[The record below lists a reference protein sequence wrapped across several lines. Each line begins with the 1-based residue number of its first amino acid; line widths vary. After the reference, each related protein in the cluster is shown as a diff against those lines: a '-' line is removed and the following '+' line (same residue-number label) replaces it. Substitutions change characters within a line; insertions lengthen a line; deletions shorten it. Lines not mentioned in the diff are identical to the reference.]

1 MKMFADVSEVI
12 TGHALHAPTVGHKL
26 QGVLVDAA
34 KVAQGKDVLGLVGGA
49 STGRTEQQIAGI
61 DNAHS
66 HAAIVRCLTALLQ
79 GGAHVCH
86 QGIDK
91 AVFHFFHVGFL
102 LYYICRGEVT
112 QKAAKADAER
122 AKSYTPCPHF
132 AKCILSAEYA
142 FLQQLR
148 QPRRICKSILSK
160 PASPSNLVMSVEIR
174 ILKCQE
180 RNACGV
186 SLFLCRKAF
195 CKHCGE
201 VFAEALQNLLQCL
214 QKNPQALPIFLP
226 AFRHFAEATARRA
239 DGSRRVLRKIKKVT
253 KCQPALPQTVSII
266 RKSHTEKQKSH
277 HKPKKSSKMFVNTS
291 KDITFA
297 AETNSKP
304 CLTTLHASAITLA
317 FTLRKT

>member
-1 MKMFADVSEVI
+1 
-12 TGHALHAPTVGHKL
+12 
-26 QGVLVDAA
+26 
-34 KVAQGKDVLGLVGGA
+34 
-49 STGRTEQQIAGI
+49 
-61 DNAHS
+61 
-66 HAAIVRCLTALLQ
+66 
-79 GGAHVCH
+79 
-86 QGIDK
+86 
-91 AVFHFFHVGFL
+91 
-102 LYYICRGEVT
+102 
-112 QKAAKADAER
+112 
-122 AKSYTPCPHF
+122 
-132 AKCILSAEYA
+132 
-142 FLQQLR
+142 
-148 QPRRICKSILSK
+148 
-160 PASPSNLVMSVEIR
+160 MSVEIR

-239 DGSRRVLRKIKKVT
+239 DGSRRVLRKIKEVT